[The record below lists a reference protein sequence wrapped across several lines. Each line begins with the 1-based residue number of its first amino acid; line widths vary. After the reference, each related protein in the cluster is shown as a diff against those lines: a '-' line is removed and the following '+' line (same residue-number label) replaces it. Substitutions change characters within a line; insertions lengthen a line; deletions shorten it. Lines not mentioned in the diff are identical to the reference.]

1 MYDPQ
6 QLVQMDLE
14 HVLHPM
20 QDWTH
25 YTKKP
30 LILKEGRGST
40 VTDVEGREYIDA
52 FAGLWCINV
61 GLGRAELA
69 EAAAEQMRKLAF
81 ASGYTGS
88 SNPAAILLAK
98 RLADLA
104 PGDLKAT
111 YFTTGGAESSETAFK
126 MARFYW
132 KVNGRPDKV
141 KIFSRHRG
149 YHGTTGAAAVATG
162 MRTFWQNFEPLH
174 PGFYHIPTYQCVH
187 RPRRE
192 GCPECAISS
201 ADMLEKQIV
210 AEDAETVAAFIAE
223 PIHGGGGVIVPPA
236 EYYPRIREICDR
248 YDVLF
253 IADEVITAFGR
264 TGRWFG
270 MENWGVVPD
279 ILSFAKGVTS
289 GYVPLGGVMV
299 NERVHQAFREMPKG
313 MVFSHAYTYSLHPVC
328 CAVGL
333 ANLDI
338 IEREGLVER
347 AGAMGKRLIG
357 GLKQLESSPG
367 VGEVRGMGLMA
378 ALELA
383 ADKVGTPLPASMAAG
398 SKVGAYA
405 QEHGVILR
413 TRGDIIML
421 APPLVITEEE
431 IDRIVNVIG
440 DGIAQLMLRG
450 NGD

>member
-6 QLVQMDLE
+6 QLAQLDFE

-25 YTKKP
+25 YGKKP

-40 VTDVEGREYIDA
+40 VVDVEDREYIDA
-52 FAGLWCINV
+52 FGGLWCVNV
-61 GLGRAELA
+61 GFGRTELA
-69 EAAAEQMRKLAF
+69 EAAAEQIRKLAY

-104 PGDLKAT
+104 PSGLKAT
-111 YFTTGGAESSETAFK
+111 FFTTGGAESTETAFK

-132 KVNGRPDKV
+132 KVNGRSEKV

-162 MRTFWQNFEPLH
+162 MRNFWQNFEPLH

-192 GCPECAISS
+192 NCSECAVNS
-201 ADMLEKQIV
+201 ANMLEQQII
-210 AEDAETVAAFIAE
+210 AEEPETVAAFIAE

-236 EYYPRIREICDR
+236 EYYPRIREICDK

-264 TGRWFG
+264 TGKWFG
-270 MENWGVVPD
+270 MENWGVGAD
-279 ILSFAKGVTS
+279 IMSFAKGVTS
-289 GYVPLGGVMV
+289 GYQPLGGVMV

-333 ANLDI
+333 VNLDI

-347 AGAMGKRLIG
+347 AATLGKRLIG
-357 GLKQLESSPG
+357 GLKQLENSPG

-378 ALELA
+378 AVELA
-383 ADKVGTPLPASMAAG
+383 ADRTGTPLPASMSAG
-398 SKVGAYA
+398 PKVGRYA
-405 QEHGVILR
+405 QEHGVIVR
-413 TRGDIIML
+413 ARGDIIML

-431 IDRIVNVIG
+431 VDRVVEVVR
-440 DGIAQLMLRG
+440 DGIAHVML
-450 NGD
+450 DE